1 MANNNKVK
9 TTRGTKIAISRKQN
23 KILSN
28 MSIEEVLEMETYGTN
43 VGNGVCL
50 NKGGYLVNKN
60 GYSPLEELM
69 YN

>member
-1 MANNNKVK
+1 MASNSKVK
-9 TTRGTKIAISRKQN
+9 TTRGAKISMSRKQN

-28 MSIEEVLEMETYGTN
+28 MSIEEVLNMETYGTN
-43 VGNGVCL
+43 VGNNICL

-60 GYSPLEELM
+60 GYSPLEELI